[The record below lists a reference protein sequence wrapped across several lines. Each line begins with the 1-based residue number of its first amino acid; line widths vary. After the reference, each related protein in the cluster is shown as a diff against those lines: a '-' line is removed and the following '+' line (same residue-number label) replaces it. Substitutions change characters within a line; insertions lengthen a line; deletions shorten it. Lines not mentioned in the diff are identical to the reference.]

1 MVSGSA
7 VSTFPPAALCSWLK
21 IESLLCK
28 QSVLEECDSANEFF
42 FDEKEEKLYYFFN
55 NTKPTG
61 KEEWVATKTR
71 VLFNLTGTKDE
82 PVTDVTIK
90 GLTMR
95 DTRITYLD
103 PHGMP
108 SGGDWALQRSGAVFL
123 QGTERCSVE
132 SNKMVRLDGNAVF
145 LSAYAPL
152 PMRIASA
159 WIILQNEPLDH
170 MAQLLDLKL

>member
-1 MVSGSA
+1 MPWHSSA
-7 VSTFPPAALCSWLK
+7 LNTALGWFVICR
-21 IESLLCK
+21 
-28 QSVLEECDSANEFF
+28 
-42 FDEKEEKLYYFFN
+42 LYYFFN

-71 VLFNLTGTKDE
+71 VLFNLTGTKEE

-90 GLTMR
+90 GVTMR

-123 QGTERCSVE
+123 QGTERCTVQN
-132 SNKMVRLDGNAVF
+132 NKMVRLDGNAVF
-145 LSAYAPL
+145 LSAYDIS
-152 PMRIASA
+152 RSA
-159 WIILQNEPLDH
+159 CSNSTSSGTTLWEPLSVPSS
-170 MAQLLDLKL
+170 LFNR

>member
-1 MVSGSA
+1 
-7 VSTFPPAALCSWLK
+7 
-21 IESLLCK
+21 LLCK
-28 QSVLEECDSANEFF
+28 HPVLEECDSANEFY
-42 FDEKEEKLYYFFN
+42 FDENEEKLYYFFN

-90 GLTMR
+90 GVTMR

-108 SGGDWALQRSGAVFL
+108 SGGDCKPAKSCAVCQMYSTVL
-123 QGTERCSVE
+123 
-132 SNKMVRLDGNAVF
+132 
-145 LSAYAPL
+145 
-152 PMRIASA
+152 I
-159 WIILQNEPLDH
+159 
-170 MAQLLDLKL
+170 

>member
-1 MVSGSA
+1 MIALSADKASGCSA
-7 VSTFPPAALCSWLK
+7 QNKT
-21 IESLLCK
+21 
-28 QSVLEECDSANEFF
+28 VLEECDSANEFF

-90 GLTMR
+90 GVTMR

-108 SGGDWALQRSGAVFL
+108 SGTTMEQ
-123 QGTERCSVE
+123 Q
-132 SNKMVRLDGNAVF
+132 DGHNYRE
-145 LSAYAPL
+145 L
-152 PMRIASA
+152 
-159 WIILQNEPLDH
+159 
-170 MAQLLDLKL
+170 